1 MNNKWED
8 YYYAQAFPEEPQRGG
23 SSFPIFRPPIFQR
36 GYGIGNLFKSLARTV
51 MPTLKEGLKTLGKSA
66 LQTGMDVLQDVS
78 RGENL
83 KTAATKRLKQNTLG
97 LLDDT
102 LSRMTSRKTINKKQ
116 RQRNPI
122 SSKRA
127 RKRKRQTISKPLGED
142 IFTQL
147 DKRRKI

>member
-1 MNNKWED
+1 
-8 YYYAQAFPEEPQRGG
+8 
-23 SSFPIFRPPIFQR
+23 
-36 GYGIGNLFKSLARTV
+36 
-51 MPTLKEGLKTLGKSA
+51 
-66 LQTGMDVLQDVS
+66 MDVLQDVS